1 MIKPETKF
9 WNIIKKQT
17 EGMCHWSRIE
27 SYTATGIPDL
37 SGAYKGNE
45 AWFELKVL
53 TTRNDKSYP
62 VFRPLQIAWQTLR
75 TQHGGRVYNLVHH
88 PSSHTLNIFGG
99 ERAIQIAGNGE
110 SWTPDW
116 SSPTPYDWTGII
128 NHILSSKSAHHNE
141 KNIQFSPMIEE
152 K

>member
-9 WNIIKKQT
+9 WNLIKKHT
-17 EGMCHWSRIE
+17 EGMLHWSRLE

-37 SGAYKGNE
+37 TGCYKGRE

-53 TTRNDKSYP
+53 TTRNDKTYP

-88 PSSHTLNIFGG
+88 PSSGSLLIIDGKNLGPRLMDDDCTYDGSFEMPKDNDGWSKIL
-99 ERAIQIAGNGE
+99 ER
-110 SWTPDW
+110 
-116 SSPTPYDWTGII
+116 
-128 NHILSSKSAHHNE
+128 
-141 KNIQFSPMIEE
+141 MIS
-152 K
+152 

>member
-1 MIKPETKF
+1 
-9 WNIIKKQT
+9 
-17 EGMCHWSRIE
+17 MCHWSRIE

-62 VFRPLQIAWQTLR
+62 IFRPLQIAWQTLR

-88 PSSHTLNIFGG
+88 PSSGSLLIIDGKTP
-99 ERAIQIAGNGE
+99 
-110 SWTPDW
+110 WTEIDGSRLQVRW
-116 SSPTPYDWTGII
+116 SSTDQHGSREVASLI
-128 NHILSSKSAHHNE
+128 
-141 KNIQFSPMIEE
+141 FSNVLGRRWMADSL
-152 K
+152 

>member
-53 TTRNDKSYP
+53 TTRNDK
-62 VFRPLQIAWQTLR
+62 
-75 TQHGGRVYNLVHH
+75 VYNLVHH
-88 PSSHTLNIFGG
+88 PSSSTLNIYGG
-99 ERAIQIAGNGE
+99 QRAMQIAGNGE

-116 SSPTPYDWTGII
+116 SCPTPYDWTGII
-128 NHILSSKSAHHNE
+128 NHILSSKSSLDNE
-141 KNIQFSPMIEE
+141 KDLQFSPLIEE
-152 K
+152 EGR

>member
-17 EGMCHWSRIE
+17 EGLCHWSRLE

-37 SGAYKGNE
+37 TGCYKGNE

-62 VFRPLQIAWQTLR
+62 TFRPLQIAWQTLR

-88 PSSHTLNIFGG
+88 PSSGSLLIIDGKNLGPRVMDRRYLYDAKRPINMDRQAWQVLF
-99 ERAIQIAGNGE
+99 IQM
-110 SWTPDW
+110 
-116 SSPTPYDWTGII
+116 
-128 NHILSSKSAHHNE
+128 
-141 KNIQFSPMIEE
+141 FSGSDGWIDDSV
-152 K
+152 